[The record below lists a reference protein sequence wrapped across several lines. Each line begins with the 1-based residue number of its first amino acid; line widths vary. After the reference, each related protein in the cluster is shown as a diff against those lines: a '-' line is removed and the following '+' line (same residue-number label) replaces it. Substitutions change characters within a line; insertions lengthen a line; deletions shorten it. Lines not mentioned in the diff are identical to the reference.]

1 MYFLQGRWLHKGHL
15 GEVWSILPAIVRTLE
30 WRILWRSVH
39 HPTSQMWDFL
49 SSTMHCSVL
58 LGHFAEKL
66 WITRTS
72 PERLIACCRR
82 HEDCA
87 IISLSNCVLLIRPDR
102 PQDAPDQP
110 PYWLVDISG
119 QSDVKEEIVHT
130 LYLTFVTSQSRNLYY
145 CIATG
150 ADTPDIR
157 CIIIKNLCTTW
168 WTISKYGMQW
178 QRIDNLLV
186 HHHYGGKVNN
196 THYNHMYNTSEL

>member
-1 MYFLQGRWLHKGHL
+1 M
-15 GEVWSILPAIVRTLE
+15 
-30 WRILWRSVH
+30 
-39 HPTSQMWDFL
+39 
-49 SSTMHCSVL
+49 
-58 LGHFAEKL
+58 
-66 WITRTS
+66 
-72 PERLIACCRR
+72 
-82 HEDCA
+82 
-87 IISLSNCVLLIRPDR
+87 
-102 PQDAPDQP
+102 
-110 PYWLVDISG
+110 SG

-186 HHHYGGKVNN
+186 HCHYGGKGQQHALQPHV
-196 THYNHMYNTSEL
+196 